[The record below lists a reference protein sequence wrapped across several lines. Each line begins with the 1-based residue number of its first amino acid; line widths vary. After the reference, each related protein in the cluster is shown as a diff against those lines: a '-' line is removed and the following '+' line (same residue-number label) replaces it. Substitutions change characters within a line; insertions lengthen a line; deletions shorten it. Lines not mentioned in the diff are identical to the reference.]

1 VPFALT
7 FTGNVDPTAVA
18 TFVLAALTLAAVIVG
33 GKALRKTQSEIYIS
47 RREVEEAHRPVV
59 IPIIDETRR
68 VDMVGAT
75 QRMAKPWF
83 APSNRVVVPITNIG
97 SGPALDIEV
106 SVTPRNDAGG
116 FSEAWGDRKHTGT
129 VVGVGVSDV
138 MPVAIYVPNLGD
150 VPSFDLWVTYTD
162 VAEKR
167 WVTSAKYL
175 VRTDGGKYTKL
186 SITAG

>member
-1 VPFALT
+1 
-7 FTGNVDPTAVA
+7 
-18 TFVLAALTLAAVIVG
+18 
-33 GKALRKTQSEIYIS
+33 
-47 RREVEEAHRPVV
+47 
-59 IPIIDETRR
+59 
-68 VDMVGAT
+68 
-75 QRMAKPWF
+75 
-83 APSNRVVVPITNIG
+83 VVPITNIG

-106 SVTPRNDAGG
+106 SVTPRNDAGE